1 MAATVGL
8 VVALVLHLV
17 LGWPFS
23 VAGGAVAGYL
33 AIEKGWL
40 WGGLA
45 VGFSWML
52 LVVFNFVV
60 ANDPVSRMI
69 DVMAQILGNMPEAM
83 FVVLT
88 ILIGCALGVCGG
100 LVGAQTARI
109 VRSRT
114 ATPVRR

>member
-1 MAATVGL
+1 MVAMVGWI
-8 VVALVLHLV
+8 VALVLHLV

-23 VAGGAVAGYL
+23 VAGGVVAGYL
-33 AIEKGWL
+33 AVDKGWL
-40 WGGLA
+40 WGGAA
-45 VGFSWML
+45 VGFSWAL
-52 LVVFNFVV
+52 LVTYNFVV
-60 ANDPVSRMI
+60 ANGPVSRMI
-69 DVMAQILGNMPEAM
+69 DIMAQILGNMPEVM

>member
-1 MAATVGL
+1 MAALAGL
-8 VVALVLHLV
+8 IVAIAVHV
-17 LGWPFS
+17 ILGWPFS

-33 AIEKGWL
+33 AVDKGWL

-45 VGFSWML
+45 VGFSWSL
-52 LVVFNFVV
+52 LVAYNFVV
-60 ANDPVSRMI
+60 ANGPVSRMI

-114 ATPVRR
+114 AIPVRR

>member
-1 MAATVGL
+1 MAGIAGMI
-8 VVALVLHLV
+8 VALVLHLV

-23 VAGGAVAGYL
+23 VAGGVVAGYL
-33 AIEKGWL
+33 AVERGWL

-45 VGFSWML
+45 VGLPWAL
-52 LVVFNFVV
+52 LVAYNFIV
-60 ANDPVSRMI
+60 ASAPVSRMI
-69 DVMAQILGNMPEAM
+69 DAMAEIMGNMPEAM

-114 ATPVRR
+114 LLVRR